1 MAETIT
7 KHERNLSAVIHGA
20 TLGRFFFPLGQF
32 LFPLIFWLPNRKQ
45 YAFVDY
51 HGKQALNFQISMAL
65 YALVIG
71 MISFPF
77 FLGFLPDIFE
87 GGIFE
92 WTHGRH
98 GGPFRFN
105 MMDTFWNSPRFWW
118 PLGLTGILE
127 LALYAVNIIYTILAT
142 LRTSEGE
149 YFKYPLT
156 IPFIK

>member
-7 KHERNLSAVIHGA
+7 KHERNLSAFIHGA

-32 LFPLIFWLPNRKQ
+32 LFPLLFWLPNRKQ

-77 FLGFLPDIFE
+77 SWDFFPIFSMGGFSNGHTAITE
-87 GGIFE
+87 GPSILVLWTISGIRPGSG
-92 WTHGRH
+92 GR
-98 GGPFRFN
+98 
-105 MMDTFWNSPRFWW
+105 W
-118 PLGLTGILE
+118 
-127 LALYAVNIIYTILAT
+127 A
-142 LRTSEGE
+142 
-149 YFKYPLT
+149 
-156 IPFIK
+156 

>member
-7 KHERNLSAVIHGA
+7 KHERNLSALIHGA

-32 LFPLIFWLPNRKQ
+32 LFPLLFWLPNRKQ

-51 HGKQALNFQISMAL
+51 HGKQALNFQISMTL

-77 FLGFLPDIFE
+77 FLGLLPNIFD
-87 GGIFE
+87 GGIIE
-92 WTHGRH
+92 WAHGNHR
-98 GGPFRFN
+98 GPFHYGF
-105 MMDTFWNSPRFWW
+105 MDNFWNSPRFWL
-118 PLGLTGILE
+118 PLGLTGFLE
-127 LALYAVNIIYTILAT
+127 LVLYAVNIIYTILAT
-142 LRTSEGE
+142 LRTNEGA

>member
-32 LFPLIFWLPNRKQ
+32 LFPLLFWLPNRKQ

-51 HGKQALNFQISMAL
+51 HGKQALNFQIRLAL
-65 YALVIG
+65 YSLVVG
-71 MISFPF
+71 MLSIPF
-77 FLGFLPDIFE
+77 FLGFLPDFFE
-87 GGIFE
+87 HGFLRWGG
-92 WTHGRH
+92 HH
-98 GGPFRFN
+98 GGPFHFN
-105 MMDTFWNSPRFWW
+105 FLGDFWDTPRFWW
-118 PLGLTGILE
+118 PLGLTGLLE
-127 LALYAVNIIYTILAT
+127 LALYAINIIYTILAT

>member
-7 KHERNLSAVIHGA
+7 KHERNLSAFIHGA

-32 LFPLIFWLPNRKQ
+32 LFPLLFWLPNRKQ

-77 FLGFLPDIFE
+77 FLGFLPRMHLSARCTAE
-87 GGIFE
+87 
-92 WTHGRH
+92 
-98 GGPFRFN
+98 P
-105 MMDTFWNSPRFWW
+105 
-118 PLGLTGILE
+118 
-127 LALYAVNIIYTILAT
+127 ALN
-142 LRTSEGE
+142 LRCSMQLPTVSTV
-149 YFKYPLT
+149 KDSA
-156 IPFIK
+156 